1 MFYTE
6 PAKKIKVAENVD
18 TVVVGGG
25 PAGIGAALSAA
36 RNGAETLIV
45 EHFGCLGGIATS
57 GVHTHLNQMNSE
69 GVDDIIVGGI
79 PLELCR
85 RVENKGIGKFK
96 NGMLDFELEGMKRE
110 LDNMMEEAKVK
121 ILYHTPAVDVIKKGN
136 NLEGIIIENKSGR
149 QAIFA
154 KRVIDCTGDAD
165 IAFKSGVPFEFGRE
179 RDHKTQPCTLMFRV
193 GGCDVGK
200 VEKYRAENK
209 DWGLNAIWKKAIE
222 NRDMPPFQTQLMGFW
237 YTHSRP
243 DQIGVNFTNM
253 TGVDATDGYQV
264 SKAMTEGRKQAEIT
278 LNVMRKY
285 LPGCENAY
293 MIDTAQMLGVRETR
307 RIKGEYTLTVDEV
320 LSAKKF
326 PETGVA
332 KSAFFVDIHNPE
344 GTGLFNPRHL
354 PKGEH
359 FDIPYGCLVPLKVE
373 SLLVAGR
380 CISVTHESLG
390 AVRVM
395 FQCMAMGEAAGAAA
409 VKSIKEK
416 TPLRKLNTPELREM
430 LKKQGVIL

>member
-165 IAFKSGVPFEFGRE
+165 IAFKSGVPFEFG
-179 RDHKTQPCTLMFRV
+179 V
-193 GGCDVGK
+193 
-200 VEKYRAENK
+200 
-209 DWGLNAIWKKAIE
+209 
-222 NRDMPPFQTQLMGFW
+222 
-237 YTHSRP
+237 
-243 DQIGVNFTNM
+243 
-253 TGVDATDGYQV
+253 
-264 SKAMTEGRKQAEIT
+264 
-278 LNVMRKY
+278 
-285 LPGCENAY
+285 LP
-293 MIDTAQMLGVRETR
+293 
-307 RIKGEYTLTVDEV
+307 
-320 LSAKKF
+320 S
-326 PETGVA
+326 
-332 KSAFFVDIHNPE
+332 FVW
-344 GTGLFNPRHL
+344 
-354 PKGEH
+354 
-359 FDIPYGCLVPLKVE
+359 
-373 SLLVAGR
+373 VAGKT
-380 CISVTHESLG
+380 VPATHPDK
-390 AVRVM
+390 
-395 FQCMAMGEAAGAAA
+395 AGA
-409 VKSIKEK
+409 
-416 TPLRKLNTPELREM
+416 TRP
-430 LKKQGVIL
+430 